1 MYGFVQDDC
10 KELLRNCFISQKVTC
25 TIMNICRFD
34 YLLNH
39 LAIIQLVNS
48 TAMVVSKDSMVEKY
62 KCSKGN
68 V

>member
-25 TIMNICRFD
+25 TIMNVDLIIAVPIKS
-34 YLLNH
+34 LLNH

-48 TAMVVSKDSMVEKY
+48 TAMVVSKDSMVELI
-62 KCSKGN
+62 
-68 V
+68 